1 MFLHSESNKLSQKNM
16 TKEQQTEYMIN
27 FIIDEMTKYL
37 MTDYNLDMPT
47 ALNIIYNSQAMK
59 LLQNKETELYSQSP
73 GYVYAI
79 LQREYTTG
87 KIG

>member
-1 MFLHSESNKLSQKNM
+1 MEPIRISQKNM
-16 TKEQQTEYMIN
+16 TKEQQTDYMIN
-27 FIIDEMTKYL
+27 FSVDEMTKYL
-37 MTDYNLDMPT
+37 MTDYKLDMPT
-47 ALNIIYNSQAMK
+47 ALNIIYNSHTLE
-59 LLQNKETELYSQSP
+59 LLQNKETGLYSQSP